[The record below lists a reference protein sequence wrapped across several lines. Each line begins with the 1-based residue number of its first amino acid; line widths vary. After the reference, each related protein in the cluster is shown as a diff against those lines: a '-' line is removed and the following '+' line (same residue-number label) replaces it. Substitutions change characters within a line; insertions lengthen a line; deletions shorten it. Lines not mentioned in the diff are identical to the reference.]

1 MSLSWCCEPLIG
13 SLCFLILFVEG
24 GGGGWGTCVPSLNFK
39 TRHFA
44 YYRGSLAAFDI

>member
-24 GGGGWGTCVPSLNFK
+24 GGGGGGGGDGVLVSLV
-39 TRHFA
+39 
-44 YYRGSLAAFDI
+44 